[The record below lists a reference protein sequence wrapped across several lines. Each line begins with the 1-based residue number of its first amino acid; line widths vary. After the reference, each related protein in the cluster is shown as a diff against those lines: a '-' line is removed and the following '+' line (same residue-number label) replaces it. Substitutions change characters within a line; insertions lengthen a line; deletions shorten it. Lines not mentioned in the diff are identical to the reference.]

1 MADSGHKNLG
11 PASKWNEYLKT
22 RRKENRARSGRGGGG
37 GEGEAGIRRRPRW
50 RRRKVS
56 FHKGL
61 TLAGRV
67 EESFRGYLGH
77 T

>member
-11 PASKWNEYLKT
+11 PASKPNEYLKT
-22 RRKENRARSGRGGGG
+22 SREEKQSEKWKGRGRRGR
-37 GEGEAGIRRRPRW
+37 RRRPRRRRR

-61 TLAGRV
+61 TLAGGV